1 MGLDF
6 VLVACP
12 LTVHVVSERARGPS
26 LGVDHE
32 SFLLQLLDR
41 CRKPFSVHV
50 SVHMDYLTA
59 V

>member
-12 LTVHVVSERARGPS
+12 LSVHVAGERARGPS

-32 SFLLQLLDR
+32 LMLEAFQR
-41 CRKPFSVHV
+41 VHV
-50 SVHMDYLTA
+50 SVHMDCLTA